1 MNKINI
7 SLSKEFLSK
16 LDQYSYKEN
25 MTRSKFIREAVAKYI
40 AIKEEDEKI
49 KEKEKKIE
57 KTIEFFKKMGEKNK
71 NWNGV
76 KEINKWR
83 EKLYRQ

>member
-7 SLSKEFLSK
+7 SLSKEFLNK
-16 LDQYSYKEN
+16 LDQYSCKEN
-25 MTRSKFIREAVAKYI
+25 MARSKFIREAVAKYI

-83 EKLYRQ
+83 EKL

>member
-16 LDQYSYKEN
+16 LDQYSCKEN
-25 MTRSKFIREAVAKYI
+25 MNRSKFIREAVAKYI
-40 AIKEEDEKI
+40 AIKEEDERI

-83 EKLYRQ
+83 EKL

>member
-1 MNKINI
+1 MGKINI
-7 SLSKEFLSK
+7 SLSKEFLNK

-25 MTRSKFIREAVAKYI
+25 MSRSKFIREAVIKYI
-40 AIKEEDEKI
+40 AIKEEDKKMI
-49 KEKEKKIE
+49 EKEKKIE
-57 KTIEFFKKMGEKNK
+57 TTIDFFKKMGKKNK

-83 EKLYRQ
+83 ERL